1 MICAIHQPNF
11 FPWMG
16 YFNKIAR
23 ADVFV
28 FLNQVDYE
36 KSGHSMQCYTNRV
49 GIMEKGKASWIH
61 CPVIREHGS
70 QRICNVRIN
79 NKNDWKSE
87 LKRRIKTSYKNADY
101 YQEVSSYIFDLID
114 IEADCISDYNITVIE
129 SLVKKLDLATKIVK
143 QSDLNTVMH
152 STSLLIE
159 ITKAVKCDSYI
170 YGGGGSKYQDESL
183 FQENMIKLISQN
195 YKMPL
200 YQQMT
205 DEFVT
210 GLSIIDTLF
219 CCGFEQTK
227 KLIKCNEESMNI

>member
-49 GIMEKGKASWIH
+49 AILENGKPEWIH
-61 CPVIREHGS
+61 CPVVREHGP
-70 QRICNVRIN
+70 QAICDVKIN
-79 NKNDWKSE
+79 NQQDWRSE
-87 LKRRIKTSYKNADY
+87 LKRRIENSYKNAEFY
-101 YQEVSSYIFDLID
+101 EEVSEYIFSLLDFKSD
-114 IEADCISDYNITVIE
+114 NISDYNIAVIE
-129 SLVKKLDLATKIVK
+129 NLTKMFGLQTKIVK
-143 QSDLNTVMH
+143 QTELNTTRH

-159 ITKAVKCDSYI
+159 IAQAVGCDSYMF
-170 YGGGGSKYQDESL
+170 GGGGSKYQDETL
-183 FQENMIKLISQN
+183 FEHSGIKLISQSFS
-195 YKMPL
+195 MPV
-200 YQQMT
+200 YHQAAK
-205 DEFVT
+205 EFVS

-219 CCGFEQTK
+219 WCGFEQTAN
-227 KLIKCNEESMNI
+227 LLQL